1 MVLSSFMQKCKA
13 PGKLRLAFL
22 SWFHYLFERVAKGK
36 LLKLPYC
43 SRSLFPYL
51 QNDQNT
57 VEFRISVQIKCE
69 KVPVR
74 WVSFSKH
81 QISSPSYFFKTYW
94 KKKPNNFYLVGF
106 TTPEL
111 TASHIHSIQ
120 MTITFQPMDVA
131 LLNCCSYFKPMFN
144 ESQETFA
151 CGFTE
156 IKEPLSS
163 RSKIREMCPLKL
175 ITCGHQQTRTPT

>member
-1 MVLSSFMQKCKA
+1 MLSYLGFTTFLNVWPRASYSSYLTALGLCFLIYKMIRILSNS
-13 PGKLRLAFL
+13 GFLYRLNVRRYLSDGCHLVNIRFL
-22 SWFHYLFERVAKGK
+22 P
-36 LLKLPYC
+36 LL
-43 SRSLFPYL
+43 
-51 QNDQNT
+51 T
-57 VEFRISVQIKCE
+57 
-69 KVPVR
+69 
-74 WVSFSKH
+74 FSKL
-81 QISSPSYFFKTYW
+81 IG
-94 KKKPNNFYLVGF
+94 KKRPNNFYLVGF

-120 MTITFQPMDVA
+120 MTITSQPLDVA

-175 ITCGHQQTRTPT
+175 ITCGH